1 MVKISITLFL
11 AAASI
16 ALAAPGSIDERQAA
30 GCAPQDTVCRNGDS
44 WCCIGT
50 SCWQF
55 APPVAC

>member
-1 MVKISITLFL
+1 MVKISITLIL
-11 AAASI
+11 AAASM

-30 GCAPQDTVCRNGDS
+30 GCAPEDTVCRNGDA
-44 WCCIGT
+44 WCCIGS